1 MTTGLESGFTLGP
14 WDVRPQLGT
23 LSGPDGEVHVEPKVM
38 GVLVCLALHAG
49 EVVTRDQF
57 VAHVWQGH
65 LVSDEVLSR
74 CISLL
79 RTRLGDNPREPRF
92 IQTVPKIGYRL
103 IAQMA
108 AHGQAVPSEAAG
120 TEATF
125 DEAAI
130 AGEAVAVARRPRTA
144 ALAAIIVLV
153 VLAGVAVW
161 LLMPWFVADDPVVN
175 GSSIVVL
182 PFINQ
187 SDDRGNEYFSDG
199 LTEELIDRLARV
211 QGLQVVA
218 STSAFAFKDHRE
230 DVRDIAQRLGVIY
243 VLEGTVRK
251 EDDRVRITA
260 KLVEAGRGFRVWSER
275 YDSKL
280 SDIFAVQDQIANGI
294 VAELRPRLAGSAAPE
309 RPARPTDVM
318 PAYELLLQGRYHL
331 KRREEAPIRRSI
343 ELFHQAIELDP
354 GFGDAYRELARSY
367 ALLPNY
373 SGENAENMFALAA
386 ATIERGIVSD
396 PLLAEKA
403 HDVRGFLHLSKW
415 EWIEA
420 EEDFQLAMAVSPNDP
435 TVQQWYSQ
443 HLAATGKTQESLQ
456 YILEAKKLDVLSP
469 VVNQRLAVAYLW
481 VNENELARQQ
491 FELADELGMGAR
503 ANPDVYAVLLF
514 RQGEYD
520 RARDVLID
528 LQNLYG
534 MTAEWVE
541 PFVAALRNPDA
552 RLAARDALD
561 RAAQE
566 HSIPR
571 RLLFGTLI
579 YLGDADAAMEIA
591 FELLADPVDFDVE
604 FLFTQETAQL
614 RRHPRFG
621 ELLAAIGLDRYWD
634 RYGWPAMCERRD
646 HLIECH

>member
-1 MTTGLESGFTLGP
+1 MTTRLESGFTLGP

-23 LSGPDGEVHVEPKVM
+23 LRGPDGEVRVEPKVM
-38 GVLVCLALHAG
+38 GVLVCLAEHAG

-57 VAHVWQGH
+57 VDHVWQGRI
-65 LVSDEVLSR
+65 VSDEVLSR

-92 IQTVPKIGYRL
+92 IQTLPKIGYRL
-103 IAQMA
+103 IAQVTA
-108 AHGQAVPSEAAG
+108 DGVAPVAEAAG
-120 TEATF
+120 TEVTTDTAAGASN
-125 DEAAI
+125 AAI
-130 AGEAVAVARRPRTA
+130 TGPRLRTA
-144 ALAAIIVLV
+144 AVMGLIGLI
-153 VLAGVAVW
+153 GVAVW
-161 LLMPWFVADDPVVN
+161 LLMPWFAADEPPVRN
-175 GSSIVVL
+175 ESSIVVL

-187 SDDRGNEYFSDG
+187 SDDRENEYFSDG

-218 STSAFAFKDHRE
+218 STSAFAFKNHRE

-251 EDDRVRITA
+251 EEDRVRITA

-294 VAELRPRLAGSAAPE
+294 VAELRPRLAGTAAPTS
-309 RPARPTDVM
+309 PARPTDVM

-343 ELFHQAIELDP
+343 ELFQHAIELDP
-354 GFGDAYRELARSY
+354 GFGDVYRELARAY

-373 SGENAENMFALAA
+373 SGENAESMFALAV
-386 ATIERGIVSD
+386 ATIERGIASD
-396 PLLAEKA
+396 PLLADKA
-403 HDVRGFLHLSKW
+403 HDVRAFLHLSKW
-415 EWIEA
+415 EWLDA
-420 EEDFQLAMAVSPNDP
+420 EEDFRLAMAVSPNDP

-443 HLAATGKTQESLQ
+443 HLAATGKMQESLQ

-481 VNENELARQQ
+481 VNENELSRQQ

-534 MTAEWVE
+534 LPAEWVE

-552 RLAARDALD
+552 RLAAREALD
-561 RAAQE
+561 RAVQE

-571 RLLFGTLI
+571 RLLFGTLT
-579 YLGDADAAMEIA
+579 YLGDTDAAMEIA
-591 FELLADPVDFDVE
+591 FELLAEPVNFDVE
-604 FLFTQETAQL
+604 FLFTEETAQL

-621 ELLAAIGLDRYWD
+621 ELLAAIGLDHYWD
-634 RYGWPAMCERRD
+634 QYGWPTMCERQDTR
-646 HLIECH
+646 IECS